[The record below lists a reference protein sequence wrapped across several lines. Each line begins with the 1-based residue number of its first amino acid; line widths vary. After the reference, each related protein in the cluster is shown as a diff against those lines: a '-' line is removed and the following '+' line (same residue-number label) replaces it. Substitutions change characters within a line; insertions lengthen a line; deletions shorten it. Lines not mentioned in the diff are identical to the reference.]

1 VKPTEAALASVA
13 ATVGA
18 ADLLVFRR
26 SGGDRYRNVGG
37 VGHGARWAAAA
48 ELAASDEPLV
58 RAALAAGMPRRVTR
72 ARVNRLAGPYFAT
85 AGALVPVGPDDLV
98 VLGPD
103 LPTDISDHALLAA
116 AERASQLVV
125 PALRP
130 GGEEETLRA
139 LRTLTDVE
147 PADLAAV
154 AGRVVAVATDALD
167 CELGVLY
174 VPHTGTL
181 ACCRRGRP
189 LPEESEVA
197 AVMETLAAEPER
209 LPLCCQDAG
218 RRPLPAPLG
227 PAAGVRSYLAVGIDA
242 PGRAVLLAM
251 HTDAAP
257 RGFTRVCL
265 ERAQR
270 LAEAAAPLLRV
281 GFARERTSA

>member
-18 ADLLVFRR
+18 TDLLVFRR
-26 SGGDRYRNVGG
+26 VGGDRYRNVGG
-37 VGHGARWAAAA
+37 TGRGAQWAAAA
-48 ELAASDEPLV
+48 VLVAADEPLA

-72 ARVNRLAGPYFAT
+72 ARLNRLAGPYFAS

-98 VLGPD
+98 VFGPH
-103 LPTDISDHALLAA
+103 LPAEISEHALLAA
-116 AERASQLVV
+116 AERASALVV

-130 GGEEETLRA
+130 GGEPETLRA
-139 LRTLTDVE
+139 LRTLTEVE

-154 AGRVVAVATDALD
+154 AGRVVAVATDSLE

-197 AVMETLAAEPER
+197 AVMEALAAEPKR

-218 RRPLPAPLG
+218 REPLPTPLG
-227 PAAGVRSYLAVGIDA
+227 AAAGVRSYLALGIDA
-242 PGRAVLLAM
+242 PGRAILLAM
-251 HTDAAP
+251 HTEAAP
-257 RGFTRVCL
+257 RGFTTVCL

>member
-18 ADLLVFRR
+18 ADLFVFRR
-26 SGGDRYRNVGG
+26 VKGGRHRNVGG
-37 VGHGARWAAAA
+37 VGRGAEWAAAA
-48 ELAASDEPLV
+48 ELAASEEPLV
-58 RAALAAGMPRRVTR
+58 REALAAGAPRRVSR
-72 ARVNRLAGPYFAT
+72 ARPNRLAGPYFAS
-85 AGALVPVGPDDLV
+85 AGALVPIGADDLV
-98 VLGPD
+98 VLGPE
-103 LPTDISDHALLAA
+103 LPSDVSDHALVAA
-116 AERASQLVV
+116 AARAAELVV

-130 GGEEETLRA
+130 AGDPETLSA
-139 LRTLTDVE
+139 VRTLADVE

-154 AGRVVAVATDALD
+154 ARRVVAVATDALA

-174 VPHTGTL
+174 VPHTRTL

-189 LPEESEVA
+189 LPDETEVA
-197 AVMETLAAEPER
+197 EVMEALAAAPER

-218 RRPLPAPLG
+218 RQPLPAPLG
-227 PAAGVRSYLAVGIDA
+227 AAAGVRAYLALGVDA

-257 RGFTRVCL
+257 RGFTTVCV

-281 GFARERTSA
+281 GFARERTSP

>member
-1 VKPTEAALASVA
+1 VKPTEAALAAVA

-26 SGGDRYRNVGG
+26 ARGDRYRNVGG
-37 VGHGARWAAAA
+37 VGRGAQWAATA
-48 ELAASDEPLV
+48 ELVASDEPLV
-58 RAALAAGMPRRVTR
+58 QAALAAGTPRRVSR
-72 ARVNRLAGPYFAT
+72 ARPNRVAGPYFAS
-85 AGALVPVGPDDLV
+85 AGALVPVGADDLV
-98 VLGPD
+98 VLGPA
-103 LPTDISDHALLAA
+103 LPLEVSDHALLAA
-116 AERASQLVV
+116 AERASELVV

-130 GGEEETLRA
+130 GGEEQTLRA

-154 AGRVVAVATDALD
+154 AGRVVAVAADALE

-181 ACCRRGRP
+181 AFCRRGRP

-197 AVMETLAAEPER
+197 AVMEALAAEPER
-209 LPLCCQDAG
+209 LPLCCQDAF
-218 RRPLPAPLG
+218 RSPLPTPLG
-227 PAAGVRSYLAVGIDA
+227 PAAGVRSYLALGIDA

-257 RGFTRVCL
+257 RGFTTVCL